1 MLKSPA
7 LFSHL
12 IYLHVCLADVAPV
25 MSGLSLLPGLRLVQ
39 LKISTGFLPKKVRF
53 TVFRVTVVWQ
63 RQIKTI
69 NSFLIF
75 TQTATNPDMTIGAS
89 EWLIANIDMKGF
101 YRVNYDSENWDRILT
116 KLSTQHQ
123 V

>member
-1 MLKSPA
+1 M
-7 LFSHL
+7 
-12 IYLHVCLADVAPV
+12 
-25 MSGLSLLPGLRLVQ
+25 
-39 LKISTGFLPKKVRF
+39 
-53 TVFRVTVVWQ
+53 
-63 RQIKTI
+63 I

-75 TQTATNPDMTIGAS
+75 TQTATNPDMMIGAS